1 MNRWVEAARPRTL
14 PLALASIMLGNMLAY
29 SQGTFDWII
38 AILAILTTVAL
49 QVLSNFA
56 NDFGDSMNGV
66 DNQDRKVA
74 LRAVQTGKIN
84 REEMKKVVVLT
95 ATLSFF
101 MGVGLLAYS
110 LQDASWDI
118 WMKFLGLGIACIAA
132 AIAYT
137 VGKRPYGYMGLG
149 DLSVFLFFGL
159 VGTMGSYF
167 LQTKTL
173 PWHIALP
180 AAGCGLLSVA
190 VLNLNNLR
198 DLENDKRTGKY
209 SIPVRIGKTLGF
221 YYQKALL
228 FIGILPFA
236 SYHLIA
242 YQVGASTTS
251 NMLILLGYYPIIIML
266 RELNPN
272 MTPAE
277 IDPFLKKTALRTLLL
292 ILLFGISE
300 IIQSS
305 YQYP

>member
-14 PLALASIMLGNMLAY
+14 PLAVASIMLGNMLAY

-118 WMKFLGLGIACIAA
+118 WMKFLGLGVACIAA

-277 IDPFLKKTALRTLLL
+277 IDPYLKKTALRTLLL

-300 IIQSS
+300 IIQ
-305 YQYP
+305 

>member
-14 PLALASIMLGNMLAY
+14 PLAVASIMLGNMLAY

-84 REEMKKVVVLT
+84 REEMKKGVVLT

-110 LQDASWDI
+110 LQDTSWDI
-118 WMKFLGLGIACIAA
+118 WMKFLSLGVACIAA

-251 NMLILLGYYPIIIML
+251 NLLILLGYYPLIIML

-277 IDPFLKKTALRTLLL
+277 IDPYLKKTALRTLLL

-300 IIQSS
+300 IIQ
-305 YQYP
+305 

>member
-14 PLALASIMLGNMLAY
+14 PLAVASIMLGNLLAY
-29 SQGTFDWII
+29 AQGTFDWII

-110 LQDASWDI
+110 LQAASWDI
-118 WMKFLGLGIACIAA
+118 WMKFLGLGVACIAA

-149 DLSVFLFFGL
+149 DLSVFIFFGL

-209 SIPVRIGKTLGF
+209 SIPVRIGKTFGF

-242 YQVGASTTS
+242 FQVGASTTS

-272 MTPAE
+272 MSPAE
-277 IDPFLKKTALRTLLL
+277 IDPYLKKTALRTLLL

-300 IIQSS
+300 IIQ
-305 YQYP
+305 